1 MMLCGSLRDRIQPW
15 LRDYVKLQ
23 SLAVFLI
30 YIQVSPLPLSL
41 SSNRESRV
49 HRFVI
54 VFFPDWLRPNWITRS
69 IIQRRLT
76 DQLSDCVVRA
86 CCNRK
91 QQPKP
96 RPHLRPSP
104 LLRSS
109 PRYLLVHPLHP
120 RDLVIPSF
128 ESILTNL

>member
-1 MMLCGSLRDRIQPW
+1 MVLCEIEYSLGFATTLSSNLSPSSSFTSRSHP
-15 LRDYVKLQ
+15 
-23 SLAVFLI
+23 SL
-30 YIQVSPLPLSL
+30 SLSL